1 MHKKKIIEF
10 IFHII
15 FWVVTCY
22 FFINNSFLRSVIRKD
37 YYEYLFL
44 IMIICLI
51 YFNLYILIVKFFN
64 KSKFINYFCS
74 LFICTLLI
82 TIIEYKIINNDILL
96 ITVRLP
102 KKVQIDLQRWNFFG
116 IFFRDSL
123 FVAFFT
129 MFKIYRDAIGSYKL
143 LRDNTVL
150 EKQKLMVEI
159 NMLKSKINSHFLFN
173 TLNNLYVMSLK
184 SAPETPEMILNLT
197 DLMDYVVVESEKE
210 IIPIEKEID
219 FITNYIALERIRH
232 HKLTIEFNYDE
243 ELYNI
248 KIAPMIFESFINNA
262 FKYTKNDGTGYV
274 KININCFQDGKV
286 ILICEN
292 NKLKNNSEVV
302 SRGKGMKNTIE
313 RLEMLYKDHH
323 FLNII
328 NDEEIYKA
336 ELTLETI

>member
-10 IFHII
+10 ILHLV
-15 FWVVTCY
+15 FWIGTCY
-22 FFINNSFLRSVIRKD
+22 FFVNNSFLRFRIRED
-37 YYEYLFL
+37 NYEYLFL
-44 IMIICLI
+44 FMIICLI

-64 KSKFINYFCS
+64 KSKFIYYFSS
-74 LFICTLLI
+74 LIICTFLI
-82 TIIEYKIINNDILL
+82 TIIEFLLIKNDIFLL
-96 ITVRLP
+96 TIKGP
-102 KKVQIDLQRWNFFG
+102 KKFQIGLLKWNFFG
-116 IFFRDSL
+116 IFFRDAL

-143 LRDNTVL
+143 LRDNTIL

-197 DLMDYVVVESEKE
+197 DLMDYVIVESEKE
-210 IIPIEKEID
+210 KIPIENEIE
-219 FITNYIALERIRH
+219 FLTNYIALERIRH
-232 HKLTIEFNYDE
+232 NKLTIEFNYDE
-243 ELYNI
+243 DLFNI
-248 KIAPMIFESFINNA
+248 KIAPMIFESFVNNA

-286 ILICEN
+286 IFNCEN

-323 FLNII
+323 SLNIV
-328 NDEEIYKA
+328 NDDNIFKA
-336 ELTLETI
+336 ELILETI

>member
-10 IFHII
+10 ILHLV
-15 FWVVTCY
+15 FWIGTCY
-22 FFINNSFLRSVIRKD
+22 FFVNNSFLRFRIRED
-37 YYEYLFL
+37 NYEYLFL
-44 IMIICLI
+44 FMIICLI

-64 KSKFINYFCS
+64 KSKFIYYFSS
-74 LFICTLLI
+74 LIICTFLI
-82 TIIEYKIINNDILL
+82 TIIEFLLIKNDILL
-96 ITVRLP
+96 LTIKGP
-102 KKVQIDLQRWNFFG
+102 KKFQIGLLKWNFFG
-116 IFFRDSL
+116 IFFRDAL

-143 LRDNTVL
+143 LRDNTIL

-197 DLMDYVVVESEKE
+197 DLMDYVIVESEKE
-210 IIPIEKEID
+210 KIPIENEIE
-219 FITNYIALERIRH
+219 FLTNYIALERIRH
-232 HKLTIEFNYDE
+232 NKLTIEFNYDE
-243 ELYNI
+243 DLFNI
-248 KIAPMIFESFINNA
+248 KIAPMIFESFVNNA

-286 ILICEN
+286 IFNCEN

-323 FLNII
+323 SLNIV
-328 NDEEIYKA
+328 NDDNIFKA
-336 ELTLETI
+336 ELILETI